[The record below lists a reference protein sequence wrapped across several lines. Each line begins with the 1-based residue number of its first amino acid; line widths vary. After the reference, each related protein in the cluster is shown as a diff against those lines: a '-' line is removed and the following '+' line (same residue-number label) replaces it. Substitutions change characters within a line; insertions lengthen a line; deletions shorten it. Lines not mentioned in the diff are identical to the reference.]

1 MGKLP
6 PGKSRWRSR
15 RLDQTIAG
23 IREPDDLR
31 CRLDLACCARWHG
44 TPYRI
49 H

>member
-15 RLDQTIAG
+15 RRPDQAIADAD
-23 IREPDDLR
+23 IQHRP
-31 CRLDLACCARWHG
+31 DLARGAHWHRA
-44 TPYRI
+44 PYRI